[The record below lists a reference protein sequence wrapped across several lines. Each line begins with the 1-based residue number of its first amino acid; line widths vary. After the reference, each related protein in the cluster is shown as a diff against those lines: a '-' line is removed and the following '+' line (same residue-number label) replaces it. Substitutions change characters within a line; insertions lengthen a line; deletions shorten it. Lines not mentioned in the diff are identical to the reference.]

1 MKKKYKMKKIFEK
14 INIFQTFKSKN
25 KRDLHNILEDS
36 DDKVRSFTQEE
47 ENMLQN
53 VIGFGISRVE
63 DCMVPRADIVGVDK
77 DSKIKDV
84 LKLFSDSNRSRIP
97 VYKET
102 LDDPIGML
110 HMKDLISVFTDN
122 NFNEIKLENFLREI
136 LFVPPSM
143 KSRDLLVRM
152 QTSRIHMALV
162 IDEYGG
168 TDGLVTIEDLI
179 EEIIGEI
186 EDELFEEDLDRIKI
200 FENHIDTYARTSIEE
215 INNLIGQSLFT
226 EDIDEEINTIGG
238 LVVVLAGRV
247 PQRGELIKHPL
258 GFEIE
263 ITDADSRKIKKVRL
277 RIRAKKSFD
286 D

>member
-1 MKKKYKMKKIFEK
+1 MSIFSKIRLFASNNKKDPKDIDNIIESSENASRELTPEEK
-14 INIFQTFKSKN
+14 
-25 KRDLHNILEDS
+25 
-36 DDKVRSFTQEE
+36 
-47 ENMLQN
+47 NMLNN
-53 VIGFGISRVE
+53 VIGFGESRVE
-63 DCMVPRADIVGVDK
+63 DCMVPRADIVGLEFDTNTK
-77 DSKIKDV
+77 DILQIFSK
-84 LKLFSDSNRSRIP
+84 SNHSRIP

-102 LDDPIGML
+102 LDNPIGML
-110 HMKDLISVFTDN
+110 HMKDLIGIFSEK
-122 NFNEIKLENFLREI
+122 NFDEINIEKFQREI

-152 QTSRIHMALV
+152 QASRIHMALV

-200 FENHIDTYARTSIEE
+200 YENYIDASARTSIGE
-215 INNLIGQSLFT
+215 INDIVGKSLFT

-238 LVVVLAGRV
+238 LVFVLAGRV
-247 PQRGELIKHPL
+247 PQRGELINHPL

-263 ITDADSRKIKKVRL
+263 ITDADSRRIKKVRL
-277 RIRAKKSFD
+277 RIRANQE
-286 D
+286 

>member
-25 KRDLHNILEDS
+25 KRDLNNILEDS

-84 LKLFSDSNRSRIP
+84 LKLFSDSNHSRIP
-97 VYKET
+97 VYRET

-110 HMKDLISVFTDN
+110 HMKDLISVFTDD

-238 LVVVLAGRV
+238 LVFVLAGKV

-263 ITDADSRKIKKVRL
+263 ITDADSRRIKKVRL

>member
-1 MKKKYKMKKIFEK
+1 MSIFSKIKLFRSNNNESSKDINNIIDTSDNSSRELTPEEK
-14 INIFQTFKSKN
+14 
-25 KRDLHNILEDS
+25 
-36 DDKVRSFTQEE
+36 
-47 ENMLQN
+47 NMLNN
-53 VIGFGISRVE
+53 VIGFGESRVE
-63 DCMVPRADIVGVDK
+63 DCMVPRADIVGLELDTDVK
-77 DSKIKDV
+77 DILKI
-84 LKLFSDSNRSRIP
+84 FSESNHSRIP

-102 LDDPIGML
+102 LDNPIGML
-110 HMKDLISVFTDN
+110 HMKDLISVFSDK
-122 NFNEIKLENFLREI
+122 NFDDIDIEKFLREI

-200 FENHIDTYARTSIEE
+200 YDNYIDSSARASIEE
-215 INNLIGQSLFT
+215 INDIVGKSLFT
-226 EDIDEEINTIGG
+226 DDIDEEINTIGG
-238 LVVVLAGRV
+238 LVFVLAGRV

-263 ITDADSRKIKKVRL
+263 ITDADSRRIKKVRL
-277 RIRAKKSFD
+277 RIKADRE
-286 D
+286 

>member
-1 MKKKYKMKKIFEK
+1 MSIFSKIKLFRPNNNENSKDINNIIDTSDNSSRELTPEEK
-14 INIFQTFKSKN
+14 
-25 KRDLHNILEDS
+25 
-36 DDKVRSFTQEE
+36 
-47 ENMLQN
+47 NMLNN
-53 VIGFGISRVE
+53 VIGFGESRVE
-63 DCMVPRADIVGVDK
+63 DCMVPRADIVGLELDTDVK
-77 DSKIKDV
+77 DILKI
-84 LKLFSDSNRSRIP
+84 FSESNHSRIP

-102 LDDPIGML
+102 LDNPIGML
-110 HMKDLISVFTDN
+110 HMKDLISVFSDK
-122 NFNEIKLENFLREI
+122 NFDDIDIEKFLREI

-200 FENHIDTYARTSIEE
+200 YDNYIDSSARASIEE
-215 INNLIGQSLFT
+215 INDIVGKSLFT
-226 EDIDEEINTIGG
+226 DDIDEEINTIGG
-238 LVVVLAGRV
+238 LVFVLAGRV
-247 PQRGELIKHPL
+247 PQRGELINHPL

-263 ITDADSRKIKKVRL
+263 ITDADSRRIKEVRL
-277 RIRAKKSFD
+277 RIKADRE
-286 D
+286 

>member
-1 MKKKYKMKKIFEK
+1 MSIFSKIELFRSNNNENSKDINNIIDTSDNSSRELTPEEK
-14 INIFQTFKSKN
+14 
-25 KRDLHNILEDS
+25 
-36 DDKVRSFTQEE
+36 
-47 ENMLQN
+47 NMLNN
-53 VIGFGISRVE
+53 VIGFGESRVE
-63 DCMVPRADIVGVDK
+63 DCMVPRADIVGLEVDTDVK
-77 DSKIKDV
+77 DILKI
-84 LKLFSDSNRSRIP
+84 FSESNHSRIP

-102 LDDPIGML
+102 LDNPIGML
-110 HMKDLISVFTDN
+110 HMKDLISVFSDK
-122 NFNEIKLENFLREI
+122 NFDDIDIEKFLREI

-200 FENHIDTYARTSIEE
+200 YDNYIDSSARASIEE
-215 INNLIGQSLFT
+215 INDIVGKSLFT
-226 EDIDEEINTIGG
+226 DDIDEEINTIGG
-238 LVVVLAGRV
+238 LVFVLAGRV
-247 PQRGELIKHPL
+247 PQRGELINHPL

-263 ITDADSRKIKKVRL
+263 ITDADSRRIKKVRL
-277 RIRAKKSFD
+277 RIKADRE
-286 D
+286 

>member
-1 MKKKYKMKKIFEK
+1 MKKLFEK
-14 INIFQTFKSKN
+14 MNIFQTFKTKN
-25 KRDLHNILEDS
+25 KNDLNNILEDS
-36 DDKVRSFTQEE
+36 VEKRRSFTQEE
-47 ENMLQN
+47 EDMLQN
-53 VIGFGISRVE
+53 VIGFGSSRVE
-63 DCMVPRADIVGVDK
+63 DCMVPRADIIGVDK
-77 DSKIKDV
+77 DAKNKDV
-84 LKLFSDSNRSRIP
+84 LKLFSDSNHSRIP

-122 NFNEIKLENFLREI
+122 DFNKIKLENFLREI

-200 FENHIDTYARTSIEE
+200 FENHIDTLARTSIEE
-215 INNLIGQSLFT
+215 INKLIGKSLFT

-238 LVVVLAGRV
+238 LVFVLAGRV

-277 RIRAKKSFD
+277 RTRAKKRFD
-286 D
+286 E

>member
-1 MKKKYKMKKIFEK
+1 
-14 INIFQTFKSKN
+14 
-25 KRDLHNILEDS
+25 
-36 DDKVRSFTQEE
+36 
-47 ENMLQN
+47 MLNN
-53 VIGFGISRVE
+53 VIGFGLSRVE
-63 DCMVPRADIVGVDK
+63 DCMVPRADIVGLEIK
-77 DSKIKDV
+77 TDSSDI
-84 LKLFSDSNRSRIP
+84 LKVFSESNHSRIP
-97 VYKET
+97 VYREN
-102 LDDPIGML
+102 LDNPIGML
-110 HMKDLISVFTDN
+110 HIKDLISVFSDN
-122 NFNEIKLENFLREI
+122 SIENITIEKFLREI

-143 KSRDLLVRM
+143 SSKDLLVRM

-200 FENHIDTYARTSIEE
+200 FDNYIDTSARTSIDE
-215 INNLIGQSLFT
+215 INNIVGETLFT

-238 LVVVLAGRV
+238 LVFVLAGRV

-263 ITDADSRKIKKVRL
+263 IKDADSRRIKKVRL
-277 RIRAKKSFD
+277 RIKVDKIDR
-286 D
+286 

>member
-1 MKKKYKMKKIFEK
+1 MSLLSKIK
-14 INIFQTFKSKN
+14 LFKSKN
-25 KRDLHNILEDS
+25 TNDSKSLDNILETS
-36 DDKVRSFTQEE
+36 DENQRELTPEE
-47 ENMLQN
+47 KNMLNN

-63 DCMVPRADIVGVDK
+63 DCMVPRADIVGLE
-77 DSKIKDV
+77 IKTDTSDI
-84 LKLFSDSNRSRIP
+84 LKVFSQSNHSRIP
-97 VYKET
+97 VYKEN
-102 LDDPIGML
+102 LDNPIGML
-110 HMKDLISVFTDN
+110 HIKDLISVFSDN
-122 NFNEIKLENFLREI
+122 SIDNLEIEKFLRDI

-143 KSRDLLVRM
+143 KSKDLLVRM

-200 FENHIDTYARTSIEE
+200 FENYIDTSARTSIDE
-215 INNLIGQSLFT
+215 INNIVGKTLFT

-238 LVVVLAGRV
+238 LVFVLAGRV

-263 ITDADSRKIKKVRL
+263 IKDADSRRIKKVRL
-277 RIRAKKSFD
+277 RLKVDKS
-286 D
+286 

>member
-1 MKKKYKMKKIFEK
+1 MSVFSKIKLFLSNSKENSKDINNIIDTSDNSSRELTPEEK
-14 INIFQTFKSKN
+14 
-25 KRDLHNILEDS
+25 
-36 DDKVRSFTQEE
+36 
-47 ENMLQN
+47 NMLNN
-53 VIGFGISRVE
+53 VIGFGESRVE
-63 DCMVPRADIVGVDK
+63 DCMVPRADIVGLELDTDVK
-77 DSKIKDV
+77 AILKI
-84 LKLFSDSNRSRIP
+84 FSESNHSRIP

-102 LDDPIGML
+102 LDNPIGML
-110 HMKDLISVFTDN
+110 HMKDLISVFSDK
-122 NFNEIKLENFLREI
+122 NFDDIDIEKFLREI

-200 FENHIDTYARTSIEE
+200 YDNYIDSSARASIEE
-215 INNLIGQSLFT
+215 INDIVGKSLFT
-226 EDIDEEINTIGG
+226 DDIDEEINTIGG
-238 LVVVLAGRV
+238 LVFVLAGRV
-247 PQRGELIKHPL
+247 PQRGELINHPL

-263 ITDADSRKIKKVRL
+263 ITDADSRRIKKVRL
-277 RIRAKKSFD
+277 RIKADRE
-286 D
+286 

>member
-1 MKKKYKMKKIFEK
+1 MSFLSKIKLFKAKYANE
-14 INIFQTFKSKN
+14 SKGL
-25 KRDLHNILEDS
+25 DNILETS
-36 DDKVRSFTQEE
+36 E
-47 ENMLQN
+47 ENQRELTPEEKNMLNN
-53 VIGFGISRVE
+53 VIGFGLSRVE
-63 DCMVPRADIVGVDK
+63 DCMVPRADIVGIEIK
-77 DSKIKDV
+77 MDSSDI
-84 LKLFSDSNRSRIP
+84 LKVFSESNHSRIP
-97 VYKET
+97 VYREN
-102 LDDPIGML
+102 LDNPIGML
-110 HMKDLISVFTDN
+110 HIKDLISVFSDN
-122 NFNEIKLENFLREI
+122 SIENIPIEKFLREI

-143 KSRDLLVRM
+143 SSKDLLVRM

-200 FENHIDTYARTSIEE
+200 FDNYIDTSARTSIDE
-215 INNLIGQSLFT
+215 INNIVGETLFT

-238 LVVVLAGRV
+238 LVFVLAGRV

-263 ITDADSRKIKKVRL
+263 IKDADSRRIKKVRL
-277 RIRAKKSFD
+277 RIKVDKIDR
-286 D
+286 

>member
-25 KRDLHNILEDS
+25 KKDLHNILEDS
-36 DDKVRSFTQEE
+36 DDKERSFTQEE

-53 VIGFGISRVE
+53 VIGFGTSRVE
-63 DCMVPRADIVGVDK
+63 DCMVPRADIIGVDK
-77 DSKIKDV
+77 DAKIKDV
-84 LKLFSDSNRSRIP
+84 LKLFSDSNHSRIP
-97 VYKET
+97 VYRET

-110 HMKDLISVFTDN
+110 HMKDLISVFTDD

-215 INNLIGQSLFT
+215 INNLIGKSLFT

-277 RIRAKKSFD
+277 RIKAKKSFD

>member
-1 MKKKYKMKKIFEK
+1 MKKIFEK
-14 INIFQTFKSKN
+14 INIFRTFKSKN
-25 KRDLHNILEDS
+25 KKHLHNILEDS
-36 DDKVRSFTQEE
+36 DDKERSLTQEE

-53 VIGFGISRVE
+53 VIGFGTSRVE
-63 DCMVPRADIVGVDK
+63 DCMVPRADIIGVDRN
-77 DSKIKDV
+77 SKIKDV
-84 LKLFSDSNRSRIP
+84 LKLFSDSNHSRIP
-97 VYKET
+97 VYREN

-110 HMKDLISVFTDN
+110 HMKDLISVFNDN

-143 KSRDLLVRM
+143 NSRDLLVRM

-215 INNLIGQSLFT
+215 INNLIG
-226 EDIDEEINTIGG
+226 
-238 LVVVLAGRV
+238 
-247 PQRGELIKHPL
+247 
-258 GFEIE
+258 
-263 ITDADSRKIKKVRL
+263 
-277 RIRAKKSFD
+277 KSA
-286 D
+286 

>member
-1 MKKKYKMKKIFEK
+1 MSIFSKIRLFASNNKKDPKDIDNIIESSENASRELTPEEK
-14 INIFQTFKSKN
+14 
-25 KRDLHNILEDS
+25 
-36 DDKVRSFTQEE
+36 
-47 ENMLQN
+47 NMLNN
-53 VIGFGISRVE
+53 VIGFGESRVE
-63 DCMVPRADIVGVDK
+63 DCMVPRADIVGLELDTNTK
-77 DSKIKDV
+77 DILQIFSK
-84 LKLFSDSNRSRIP
+84 SNHSRIP

-102 LDDPIGML
+102 LDNPIGML
-110 HMKDLISVFTDN
+110 HMKDLIGIFSEK
-122 NFNEIKLENFLREI
+122 NFDEINIEKFQREI

-200 FENHIDTYARTSIEE
+200 YENYIDASARTSIGE
-215 INNLIGQSLFT
+215 INDIVGKSLFT

-238 LVVVLAGRV
+238 LVFVLAGRV
-247 PQRGELIKHPL
+247 PQRGELINHPL

-263 ITDADSRKIKKVRL
+263 ITDADSRRIKKVRL
-277 RIRAKKSFD
+277 RIRANQE
-286 D
+286 

>member
-53 VIGFGISRVE
+53 VIGFGTSRVE
-63 DCMVPRADIVGVDK
+63 DCMVPRADIIGVDK
-77 DSKIKDV
+77 DAKIKDV
-84 LKLFSDSNRSRIP
+84 LKLFSDSNHSRIP
-97 VYKET
+97 VYRET

-110 HMKDLISVFTDN
+110 HMKDLISVFTDD

-215 INNLIGQSLFT
+215 INNLIGKSLFT

-238 LVVVLAGRV
+238 LVFVLAGRV

-277 RIRAKKSFD
+277 RIKAKKSFD

>member
-1 MKKKYKMKKIFEK
+1 MSVFSKIKLFLSNSKENSKDINNIIDTSDNSSRELTPEEK
-14 INIFQTFKSKN
+14 
-25 KRDLHNILEDS
+25 
-36 DDKVRSFTQEE
+36 
-47 ENMLQN
+47 NMLNN
-53 VIGFGISRVE
+53 VIGFGESRVE
-63 DCMVPRADIVGVDK
+63 DCMVPRADIVGLELDTDVK
-77 DSKIKDV
+77 DILKI
-84 LKLFSDSNRSRIP
+84 FSESNHSRIP

-102 LDDPIGML
+102 LDNPIGML
-110 HMKDLISVFTDN
+110 HMKDLISVFSDK
-122 NFNEIKLENFLREI
+122 NFDDIDIEKFLREI

-200 FENHIDTYARTSIEE
+200 YDNYIDTSARASIEE
-215 INNLIGQSLFT
+215 INDIVGKSLFT
-226 EDIDEEINTIGG
+226 DDIDEEINTIGG
-238 LVVVLAGRV
+238 LVFVLAGRV
-247 PQRGELIKHPL
+247 PQRGELINHPL

-263 ITDADSRKIKKVRL
+263 ITDADSRRIKKVRL
-277 RIRAKKSFD
+277 RIKADRE
-286 D
+286 

>member
-1 MKKKYKMKKIFEK
+1 MSIFSKIKLFRSNNNENSKDINDIIDTSDNSSRELTPEEK
-14 INIFQTFKSKN
+14 
-25 KRDLHNILEDS
+25 
-36 DDKVRSFTQEE
+36 
-47 ENMLQN
+47 NMLNN
-53 VIGFGISRVE
+53 VIGFGESRVE
-63 DCMVPRADIVGVDK
+63 DCMVPRADIVGLELDTDVK
-77 DSKIKDV
+77 DILKI
-84 LKLFSDSNRSRIP
+84 FSESNHSRIP

-102 LDDPIGML
+102 LDNPIGML
-110 HMKDLISVFTDN
+110 HMKDLISVFSDK
-122 NFNEIKLENFLREI
+122 NFDDIDIEKFLREI

-200 FENHIDTYARTSIEE
+200 YDNYIDSSARASIEE
-215 INNLIGQSLFT
+215 INDIVGKSLFT
-226 EDIDEEINTIGG
+226 DDIDEEINTIGG
-238 LVVVLAGRV
+238 LVFVLAGRV
-247 PQRGELIKHPL
+247 PQRGELINHPL

-263 ITDADSRKIKKVRL
+263 ITDADSRRIKKVRL
-277 RIRAKKSFD
+277 RIKADRE
-286 D
+286 

>member
-53 VIGFGISRVE
+53 VIGFGTSRVE
-63 DCMVPRADIVGVDK
+63 DCMVPRADIIGVDK
-77 DSKIKDV
+77 DAKIKDV
-84 LKLFSDSNRSRIP
+84 LKLFSDSNHSRIP
-97 VYKET
+97 VYRET

-110 HMKDLISVFTDN
+110 HMKDLISVFTDD

-215 INNLIGQSLFT
+215 INNLIGKSLFT

-277 RIRAKKSFD
+277 RIKAKKSFD

>member
-1 MKKKYKMKKIFEK
+1 MKKKYKMKKIFKK

-25 KRDLHNILEDS
+25 KKDLHNILEDS
-36 DDKVRSFTQEE
+36 DDKERSFTQEE

-53 VIGFGISRVE
+53 VIGFGTSRVE
-63 DCMVPRADIVGVDK
+63 DCMVPRADIIGVDK
-77 DSKIKDV
+77 DAKIKDV
-84 LKLFSDSNRSRIP
+84 LKLFSDSNHSRIP
-97 VYKET
+97 VYRET

-110 HMKDLISVFTDN
+110 HMKDLISVFTDD

-136 LFVPPSM
+136 LFVPPSL

-215 INNLIGQSLFT
+215 INNLIGKSLFT

-238 LVVVLAGRV
+238 LVFVLAGKV

>member
-1 MKKKYKMKKIFEK
+1 MSFLSKIKLFKAKYA
-14 INIFQTFKSKN
+14 NQSKGL
-25 KRDLHNILEDS
+25 DNILETS
-36 DDKVRSFTQEE
+36 E
-47 ENMLQN
+47 ENQRELTPEEKNMLNN
-53 VIGFGISRVE
+53 VIGFGLSRVE
-63 DCMVPRADIVGVDK
+63 DCMVPRADIVGIEIK
-77 DSKIKDV
+77 MDSSDI
-84 LKLFSDSNRSRIP
+84 LKVFSESNHSRIP
-97 VYKET
+97 VYREN
-102 LDDPIGML
+102 LDNPIGML
-110 HMKDLISVFTDN
+110 HIKDLISVFSDN
-122 NFNEIKLENFLREI
+122 SIENIPIEKFLREI

-143 KSRDLLVRM
+143 SSKDLLVRM

-200 FENHIDTYARTSIEE
+200 FDNYIDTSARTSIDE
-215 INNLIGQSLFT
+215 INNIVGETLFT

-238 LVVVLAGRV
+238 LVFVLAGRV

-263 ITDADSRKIKKVRL
+263 IKDADSRRIKKVRL
-277 RIRAKKSFD
+277 RIKVDKIDR
-286 D
+286 

>member
-1 MKKKYKMKKIFEK
+1 MSIFSKIKLFRSNNNENSKDINNIIDTSDNSSRELTPEEK
-14 INIFQTFKSKN
+14 
-25 KRDLHNILEDS
+25 
-36 DDKVRSFTQEE
+36 
-47 ENMLQN
+47 NMLNN
-53 VIGFGISRVE
+53 VIGFGESRVE
-63 DCMVPRADIVGVDK
+63 DCMVPRADIVGLELDTDVK
-77 DSKIKDV
+77 DILKI
-84 LKLFSDSNRSRIP
+84 FSESNHSRIP

-102 LDDPIGML
+102 LDNPIGML
-110 HMKDLISVFTDN
+110 HMKDLISVFSDK
-122 NFNEIKLENFLREI
+122 NFDDIDIEKFLREI

-200 FENHIDTYARTSIEE
+200 YDNYIDSSARASIEE
-215 INNLIGQSLFT
+215 INDIVGKSLFT
-226 EDIDEEINTIGG
+226 DDIDEEINTIGG
-238 LVVVLAGRV
+238 LVFVLDGRV
-247 PQRGELIKHPL
+247 PQRGELINHPL

-263 ITDADSRKIKKVRL
+263 ITDADSRRIKKVRL
-277 RIRAKKSFD
+277 RIKADRE
-286 D
+286 

>member
-1 MKKKYKMKKIFEK
+1 LKTQSKKK
-14 INIFQTFKSKN
+14 
-25 KRDLHNILEDS
+25 
-36 DDKVRSFTQEE
+36 RSFTQEE
-47 ENMLQN
+47 EDMLQN
-53 VIGFGISRVE
+53 VIGFGSSRVE
-63 DCMVPRADIVGVDK
+63 DCMVPRADIIGVDK
-77 DSKIKDV
+77 DAKNKDV
-84 LKLFSDSNRSRIP
+84 LKLFSDSNHSRIP

-122 NFNEIKLENFLREI
+122 DFNKIKLENFLREI

-200 FENHIDTYARTSIEE
+200 FENHIDTLARTSIEE
-215 INNLIGQSLFT
+215 INKLIGKSLFT

-238 LVVVLAGRV
+238 LVFVLAGRV

-277 RIRAKKSFD
+277 RTRAKKRFD

>member
-25 KRDLHNILEDS
+25 KRDLNNILEDS

-53 VIGFGISRVE
+53 VIGFGTSRVE
-63 DCMVPRADIVGVDK
+63 DCMVPRADIIGVDK
-77 DSKIKDV
+77 DAKIKDV
-84 LKLFSDSNRSRIP
+84 LKLFSDSNHSRIP
-97 VYKET
+97 VYRET

-110 HMKDLISVFTDN
+110 HMKDLISVFTDD

-215 INNLIGQSLFT
+215 INNLIGKSLFT

-286 D
+286 G

>member
-1 MKKKYKMKKIFEK
+1 MSIFSKIKLFRSNNNENSKDINNIIDTSDNSSRELTPEEK
-14 INIFQTFKSKN
+14 
-25 KRDLHNILEDS
+25 
-36 DDKVRSFTQEE
+36 
-47 ENMLQN
+47 NMLNN
-53 VIGFGISRVE
+53 VIGFGESRVE
-63 DCMVPRADIVGVDK
+63 DCMVPRADIVGLELDTDVK
-77 DSKIKDV
+77 DILKI
-84 LKLFSDSNRSRIP
+84 FSESNHSRIP

-102 LDDPIGML
+102 LDNPIGML
-110 HMKDLISVFTDN
+110 HMKDLISVFSDK
-122 NFNEIKLENFLREI
+122 NFDDIDIEKFLREI

-200 FENHIDTYARTSIEE
+200 YDNYIDSSARASIEE
-215 INNLIGQSLFT
+215 INDIVGKSLFT
-226 EDIDEEINTIGG
+226 DDIDEEINTIGG
-238 LVVVLAGRV
+238 LVFVLAGRV
-247 PQRGELIKHPL
+247 PQRGELINHPL

-263 ITDADSRKIKKVRL
+263 ISDADSRRIKKVRL
-277 RIRAKKSFD
+277 RIKADRE
-286 D
+286 

>member
-1 MKKKYKMKKIFEK
+1 MKKKYKMKKIFKK

-25 KRDLHNILEDS
+25 KKDLHNILEDS
-36 DDKVRSFTQEE
+36 DDKERSFTQEE

-53 VIGFGISRVE
+53 VIGFGTSRVE
-63 DCMVPRADIVGVDK
+63 DCMVPRADIIGVDK
-77 DSKIKDV
+77 DAKIKDV
-84 LKLFSDSNRSRIP
+84 LKLFSDSNHSRIP
-97 VYKET
+97 VYRET

-110 HMKDLISVFTDN
+110 HMKDLISVFTDD

-263 ITDADSRKIKKVRL
+263 ITDADSRKIKKVRF

>member
-1 MKKKYKMKKIFEK
+1 MSIFSKIKLFRSNNNENSKDINNIIDTSDNSSRELTPEEK
-14 INIFQTFKSKN
+14 
-25 KRDLHNILEDS
+25 
-36 DDKVRSFTQEE
+36 
-47 ENMLQN
+47 NMLNN
-53 VIGFGISRVE
+53 VIGFGESRVE
-63 DCMVPRADIVGVDK
+63 DCMVPRADIVGLELDTDVK
-77 DSKIKDV
+77 DILKI
-84 LKLFSDSNRSRIP
+84 FSESNHSRIP

-102 LDDPIGML
+102 LDNPIGML
-110 HMKDLISVFTDN
+110 HMKDLISVFSDK
-122 NFNEIKLENFLREI
+122 NFDDIDIEKFLREI

-200 FENHIDTYARTSIEE
+200 YDNYIDSSARASIEE
-215 INNLIGQSLFT
+215 INDIVGKSLFT
-226 EDIDEEINTIGG
+226 DDIDEEINTIGG
-238 LVVVLAGRV
+238 LVFVLAGRV
-247 PQRGELIKHPL
+247 PQRGELINHPL

-263 ITDADSRKIKKVRL
+263 ITDADSRRIKEVRL
-277 RIRAKKSFD
+277 RIKADRE
-286 D
+286 

>member
-1 MKKKYKMKKIFEK
+1 MSIFSKIKLFRSNNNENSKDINNIIDSSDNSSRELTPEEK
-14 INIFQTFKSKN
+14 
-25 KRDLHNILEDS
+25 
-36 DDKVRSFTQEE
+36 
-47 ENMLQN
+47 NMLNN
-53 VIGFGISRVE
+53 VIGFGESRVE
-63 DCMVPRADIVGVDK
+63 DCMVPRADIVGLELDTDVK
-77 DSKIKDV
+77 DILKI
-84 LKLFSDSNRSRIP
+84 FSESNHSRIP

-102 LDDPIGML
+102 LDNPIGML
-110 HMKDLISVFTDN
+110 HMKDLISVFSDK
-122 NFNEIKLENFLREI
+122 NFDDIDIEKFLREI

-200 FENHIDTYARTSIEE
+200 YDNYIDSSARASIEE
-215 INNLIGQSLFT
+215 INDIVGKSLFT
-226 EDIDEEINTIGG
+226 DDIDEEINTIGG
-238 LVVVLAGRV
+238 LVFVLAGRV
-247 PQRGELIKHPL
+247 PQRGELINHPL

-263 ITDADSRKIKKVRL
+263 ITDADSRRIKKVRL
-277 RIRAKKSFD
+277 RIKADRE
-286 D
+286 

>member
-36 DDKVRSFTQEE
+36 DDKERSFTQEE

-53 VIGFGISRVE
+53 VIGFGTSRVE
-63 DCMVPRADIVGVDK
+63 DCMVPRADIIGVDK
-77 DSKIKDV
+77 DAKIKDV
-84 LKLFSDSNRSRIP
+84 LKLFSDSNHSRIP
-97 VYKET
+97 VYRET

-110 HMKDLISVFTDN
+110 HMKDLISVFTDD

-215 INNLIGQSLFT
+215 INNLIGKSLFT

-277 RIRAKKSFD
+277 RIKAKKSFD